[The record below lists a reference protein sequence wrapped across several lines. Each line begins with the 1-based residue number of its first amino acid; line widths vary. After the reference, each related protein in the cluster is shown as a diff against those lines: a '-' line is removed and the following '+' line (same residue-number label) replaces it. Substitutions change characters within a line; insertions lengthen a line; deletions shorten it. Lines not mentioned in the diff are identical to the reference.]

1 MKNTKDMRKMST
13 ETYNSATASNG
24 LDSATTGGNAAT
36 TSSRDRPLNPAL
48 RPQRLFHKV
57 QIAMKAV
64 DKKLF
69 HSNVTGI
76 SDWLNEDEMS
86 AFRRAIRQIIRVE

>member
-1 MKNTKDMRKMST
+1 MKNTKNMCKMPT
-13 ETYNSATASNG
+13 ETHNSATASNG
-24 LDSATTGGNAAT
+24 IDGAT

-69 HSNVTGI
+69 DSNVTGI

-86 AFRRAIRQIIRVE
+86 AFRRAIRQIIRVK

>member
-1 MKNTKDMRKMST
+1 MPTAT
-13 ETYNSATASNG
+13 EQSNHARDTGQNADAGATA
-24 LDSATTGGNAAT
+24 TTDG
-36 TSSRDRPLNPAL
+36 RDRPLNPAL

-69 HSNVTGI
+69 DKSVTGF
-76 SDWLNEDEMS
+76 SDWLTVSDMNE
-86 AFRRAIRQIIRVE
+86 FRGTIRRIIRTD

>member
-1 MKNTKDMRKMST
+1 MPTAT
-13 ETYNSATASNG
+13 EQSNHARDTGQNAGADATA
-24 LDSATTGGNAAT
+24 ATDGRG
-36 TSSRDRPLNPAL
+36 RPLNPAL

-69 HSNVTGI
+69 DNTVTGF
-76 SDWLNEDEMS
+76 SDWLSVGDMNE
-86 AFRRAIRQIIRVE
+86 FRGTIRRIIRSD